1 MQGLLLPDLPFSYNA
16 LEPHISE
23 KTLRF
28 HHDKHHAKYVATA
41 NDMIKGTDMEGDD
54 IVTILRKAFNNNQG
68 LFNNAAQSFN
78 HDFYWKVTI
87 FRLDFVISQLKFDF
101 SPIWY

>member
-1 MQGLLLPDLPFSYNA
+1 

-54 IVTILRKAFNNNQG
+54 VVTVLRKAFNSKNQG
-68 LFNNAAQSFN
+68 LFNNAAQAFN
-78 HDFYWKVTI
+78 HDFYWNVSFLVPSITEI
-87 FRLDFVISQLKFDF
+87 IRHHSDLLCSA
-101 SPIWY
+101 

>member
-101 SPIWY
+101 SPI